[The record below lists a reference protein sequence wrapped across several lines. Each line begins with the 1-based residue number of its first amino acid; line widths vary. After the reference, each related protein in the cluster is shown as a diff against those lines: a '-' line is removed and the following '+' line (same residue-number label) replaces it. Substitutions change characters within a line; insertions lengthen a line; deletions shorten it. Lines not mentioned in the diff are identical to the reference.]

1 MIKIVR
7 KEKNGVRVKY
17 PNGKILSHSWEDFN
31 KYFTIGENNEAVVKE
46 DNENVLKANSVLEEA
61 IQLAITKLN
70 TNNSALM
77 GEINQKIDEIMKIT
91 NAPEEKR
98 KTVKYLIW
106 SEANEKAT
114 LKTTLGDL
122 LSVDQKAKLNN
133 KGN

>member
-1 MIKIVR
+1 MIKIVK

-31 KYFTIGENNEAVVKE
+31 KYFTIGENNEAIVKE

-77 GEINQKIDEIMKIT
+77 GEINQKIDEIMKPEKYVGR
-91 NAPEEKR
+91 APEQVEEFLDGYIR
-98 KTVKYLIW
+98 P
-106 SEANEKAT
+106 
-114 LKTTLGDL
+114 L
-122 LSVDQKAKLNN
+122 LEEN
-133 KGN
+133 KEDTKE